1 MRIVKLLILLAA
13 GAALLAG
20 PVLAAETHAAAPA
33 TPAAFDHLKALTGS
47 WEAKSPDG
55 KVTHAT
61 YEVYAGGTAVVEKFQ
76 AEGEPAMVTVYYPDR
91 GQVML
96 THYCTI
102 GNQPRMRSKESGDG
116 KQLKFTFVDASNMK
130 GPTDAHMH
138 GVAFSFTDADH
149 YSQTWTMKNDGK
161 EIPLTLSFE
170 RAK

>member
-13 GAALLAG
+13 GTLAAGAA
-20 PVLAAETHAAAPA
+20 LAAETQAAAGA
-33 TPAAFDHLKALTGS
+33 TPAGFEHLKALTGS
-47 WEAKSPDG
+47 WQAKGEDG
-55 KVTHAT
+55 KVRRSS
-61 YEVYAGGTAVVEKFQ
+61 YEVSAGGTAVVEKFQ

-116 KQLKFTFVDASNMK
+116 KQLRFTFVDATNLKSPADN
-130 GPTDAHMH
+130 HMH
-138 GVAFSFTDADH
+138 AVGFDFADADH
-149 YSQTWTMKNDGK
+149 FSQTWTMKMGGK
-161 EIPLTLSFE
+161 EIPMTLRFE